1 LTTYIAG
8 ITELV
13 SSECGWLVPAGSV
26 DALVDALRVALQT
39 DVSALDRMGR
49 EGQARVRKQHNA
61 DTEALKLRTLFEHAV
76 AAHGA
81 PATESESRVLRGALK
96 EG

>member
-1 LTTYIAG
+1 M
-8 ITELV
+8 
-13 SSECGWLVPAGSV
+13 V
-26 DALVDALRVALQT
+26 DALVDALRIALQT
-39 DVSALDRMGR
+39 EVSALDRMGR

-61 DTEALKLRTLFEHAV
+61 DAEALKLRALFEHAV

-81 PATESESRVLRGALK
+81 PSTEAESQVLRGALK